1 MRIIKDKSEGS
12 MNLREQAEKRA
23 KQPIAEF
30 RKQRGQDTTELIH
43 ELRVHQI
50 ELEIQNEELRN
61 AQLELA
67 DSRNKYCELYDFAPV
82 GYFTLNKEVLIVG
95 VNLTGASFL
104 GEERGNLLKSKFSHF
119 IAPGSQDDFYLHHKK
134 VVESRTRQSCE
145 VKLRKKT
152 APNSLLNW

>member
-95 VNLTGASFL
+95 VNLTGTSFL

-134 VVESRTRQSCE
+134 VVESGTRQSCE
-145 VKLRKKT
+145 VKLHKKT